1 MSERPIP
8 EALREELSDWRR
20 WAARAVVLVFAALSG
35 LSVVLLTWLGEEAL
49 ELFYALQERAWWS
62 PLLWTPLCT
71 ALVVW
76 AVRRWCPGA
85 GGSGIP
91 QVLAAMEPGPS
102 TQERRRF
109 VSLSMSL
116 AKILGTAGS
125 LVAGLT
131 VGREGPSVQVAAGV
145 MHHARRWLPDRT
157 AINEHGLMV
166 AGGAAGVAA
175 AFNTPLGGVMFAIE
189 ELTRRPEQRSS
200 GLLMA
205 AIVLAGLMGVSVYG
219 NNAYF
224 GVIQVP
230 SLSWSLF
237 LPGLLVA
244 LLSGLAGGLFSRL
257 LIRSLTGMS
266 HDRFSQWRR
275 RFPVRFAAGCG
286 FVVAVIGVVSHGATL
301 GSGYQPTR
309 LLLEG
314 DDTTSALY
322 VPLRFISSWL
332 SAWSGAPGGIFAP
345 CLAIGAGIG
354 SDVATWTGHP
364 AATAL
369 IALGMVGFLA
379 AATQTPITAFII
391 VMEMVDGHTMVLS
404 LMACALLAS
413 GVSRLLGPSLYTQ
426 LAAHMLGLP
435 GNGVGHGAPTTSGP
449 GPSCDPAS
457 TEPRAPGDDPVSDK
471 ASRPA
476 PQ

>member
-1 MSERPIP
+1 MRERPIP

-20 WAARAVVLVFAALSG
+20 WAARGVVLVFAALSG
-35 LSVVLLTWLGEEAL
+35 LSVVALTWLGEQAL
-49 ELFYALQERAWWS
+49 EGFAALQTHAWWS

-71 ALVVW
+71 AFVVW
-76 AVRRWCPGA
+76 AVRRACPSA
-85 GGSGIP
+85 AGSGIP
-91 QVLAAMEPGPS
+91 QVLAALELPRE
-102 TQERRRF
+102 ERGRF
-109 VSLSMSL
+109 VSLKLSL

-125 LVAGLT
+125 LAAGLS

-175 AFNTPLGGVMFAIE
+175 AFNTPLGGVLFAIE
-189 ELTRRPEQRSS
+189 ELTRKPEQRSS

-205 AIVLAGLMGVSVYG
+205 AIVLAGLIAVSIYG
-219 NNAYF
+219 NNTYF
-224 GVIQVP
+224 GVMQVT
-230 SLSWSLF
+230 SLSWSLL
-237 LPGLLVA
+237 LPGLLVV
-244 LLSGLAGGLFSRL
+244 LLSGLLGGLFSRL
-257 LIRSLTGMS
+257 LIRSLTGTGR
-266 HDRFSQWRR
+266 DTFSQWRR
-275 RFPVRFAAGCG
+275 RHPVRFAAGCG
-286 FVVAVIGVVSHGATL
+286 FAVALIGVASQGATL

-314 DDTTSALY
+314 HDTTSVLY
-322 VPLRFISSWL
+322 VPLRFIATCLSS
-332 SAWSGAPGGIFAP
+332 WSGAPGGIFAP

-354 SDVATWTGHP
+354 SDVASWTGHP

-404 LMACALLAS
+404 LMACALLTS
-413 GVSRLLGPSLYTQ
+413 GLSRLLGPSLYPA
-426 LAAHMLGLP
+426 LAAHMLGRP
-435 GNGVGHGAPTTSGP
+435 ESAGHEDTTATSESIVTGQP
-449 GPSCDPAS
+449 IDAKQDTSTPA
-457 TEPRAPGDDPVSDK
+457 ER
-471 ASRPA
+471 
-476 PQ
+476 Q

>member
-8 EALREELSDWRR
+8 DVLREELSDWRR
-20 WAARAVVLVFAALSG
+20 WAARAVVLIFAALAG
-35 LSVVLLTWLGEEAL
+35 LSVLAMTWLGEQAL
-49 ELFYALQERAWWS
+49 DGFSALQKHAWWS

-71 ALVVW
+71 AFVVW
-76 AVRRWCPGA
+76 AIRRTLPNA
-85 GGSGIP
+85 AGSGIP
-91 QVLAAMEPGPS
+91 QVLAAMEPGLPL
-102 TQERRRF
+102 QERRRF
-109 VSLSMSL
+109 VSLQLSL
-116 AKILGTAGS
+116 AKILSTAGS
-125 LVAGLT
+125 LAAGLS

-205 AIVLAGLMGVSVYG
+205 AIVLAGLIAVSVYG
-219 NNAYF
+219 NNTYF
-224 GVIQVP
+224 GVMQVP
-230 SLSWSLF
+230 SLSWSLV

-244 LLSGLAGGLFSRL
+244 LLSGLLGGLFSRL
-257 LIRSLTGMS
+257 LIRSLNNTGT
-266 HDRFSQWRR
+266 DRFSCWRKSH
-275 RFPVRFAAGCG
+275 PVRFAAGCG
-286 FVVAVIGVVSHGATL
+286 FAVALIGVATQGATL
-301 GSGYQPTR
+301 GSGYEPTR

-314 DDTTSALY
+314 HDTTTALY
-322 VPLRFISSWL
+322 VPLRFIATWL
-332 SAWSGAPGGIFAP
+332 SSWSGAPGGIFAP

-354 SDVATWTGHP
+354 SDVASWTGHP

-413 GVSRLLGPSLYTQ
+413 GLSRLLSPSLYPE

-435 GNGVGHGAPTTSGP
+435 GGGGHGAPDTAA
-449 GPSCDPAS
+449 AS
-457 TEPRAPGDDPVSDK
+457 ELRTEPPPEEARQAPP
-471 ASRPA
+471 PA
-476 PQ
+476 QQP

>member
-20 WAARAVVLVFAALSG
+20 WVARTVVLVFAALSG
-35 LSVVLLTWLGEEAL
+35 LSVVALTWLGEHAQA
-49 ELFYALQERAWWS
+49 LFYALQSRAWWS

-76 AVRRWCPGA
+76 GVRRWCPGA

-91 QVLAAMEPGPS
+91 QVMAALEPGLPS
-102 TQERRRF
+102 AERRHF
-109 VSLSMSL
+109 VSLRLSL

-125 LVAGLT
+125 LVAGLS

-157 AINEHGLMV
+157 AVNEHGLMV

-189 ELTRRPEQRSS
+189 ELTRRPEHRSS

-205 AIVLAGLMGVSVYG
+205 AIVLAGLMAVSIYG

-224 GVIQVP
+224 GIMQVP
-230 SLSWSLF
+230 SLSWSLL
-237 LPGLLVA
+237 LPGVLVA
-244 LLSGLAGGLFSRL
+244 VLSGLLGGLFSRL
-257 LIRSLTGMS
+257 LIRSLTGS
-266 HDRFSQWRR
+266 GRDRFSLWRR

-286 FVVAVIGVVSHGATL
+286 FAVALIGLASQGATL

-309 LLLEG
+309 QLLEG
-314 DDTTSALY
+314 HDTTSALY
-322 VPLRFISSWL
+322 VPLRFIATWL

-354 SDVATWTGHP
+354 SDVAAWTGHP

-379 AATQTPITAFII
+379 GATQTPITAFII

-413 GVSRLLGPSLYTQ
+413 GLSRLVSPSLYSQ
-426 LAAHMLGLP
+426 LAAHMLKAREVP
-435 GNGVGHGAPTTSGP
+435 SPATDEP
-449 GPSCDPAS
+449 GP
-457 TEPRAPGDDPVSDK
+457 APSG
-471 ASRPA
+471 R
-476 PQ
+476 